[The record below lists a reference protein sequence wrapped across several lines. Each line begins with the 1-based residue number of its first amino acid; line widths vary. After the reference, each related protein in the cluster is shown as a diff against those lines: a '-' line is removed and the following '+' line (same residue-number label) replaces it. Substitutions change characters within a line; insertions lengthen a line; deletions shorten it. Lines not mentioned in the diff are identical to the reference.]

1 MEKKMSDTKPFK
13 GEYYRD
19 RFDLETDIMSCWSV
33 VEDIKELNRSML
45 DRRKMTEDEISNYL
59 LGLES
64 IYQVKFERLFETFE
78 KLVQQNAFHDRP
90 NSTANTLD

>member
-1 MEKKMSDTKPFK
+1 MSDTKPFK

-19 RFDLETDIMSCWSV
+19 RFDLETDIMNCWSI
-33 VEDIKELNRSML
+33 VEDIKELNRCML

-59 LGLES
+59 LGLQT

-78 KLVQQNAFHDRP
+78 KLVQQNAFHDRED
-90 NSTANTLD
+90 TYD

>member
-1 MEKKMSDTKPFK
+1 MSDTKPFK

-19 RFDLETDIMSCWSV
+19 RFNLESDIMNCWSI
-33 VEDIKELNRSML
+33 VEDIKELNRCML

-59 LGLES
+59 LGLET

-78 KLVQQNAFHDRP
+78 KLVQQNAFNDRKE
-90 NSTANTLD
+90 

>member
-1 MEKKMSDTKPFK
+1 MSDTKPFK

-19 RFDLETDIMSCWSV
+19 RFDLESDIMNCWSV
-33 VEDIKELNRSML
+33 VEDIKELNRCML

-59 LGLES
+59 LGLET

-78 KLVQQNAFHDRP
+78 KLVQQNAFHDRKVEKYD
-90 NSTANTLD
+90 L

>member
-1 MEKKMSDTKPFK
+1 MERKMSDTKPLM

-19 RFDLETDIMSCWSV
+19 RFNLESDIMNCWSI
-33 VEDIKELNRSML
+33 VEDIKELNRCML

-59 LGLES
+59 LGLET

-78 KLVQQNAFHDRP
+78 KLVQQNAFHDREKVDKK
-90 NSTANTLD
+90 L

>member
-1 MEKKMSDTKPFK
+1 MSDTKPFK

-19 RFDLETDIMSCWSV
+19 RFDLESDIMNCWSI
-33 VEDIKELNRSML
+33 VEDVKELNRCMR

-59 LGLES
+59 LGLET

-78 KLVQQNAFHDRP
+78 KLVQQNAFHDR
-90 NSTANTLD
+90 

>member
-1 MEKKMSDTKPFK
+1 MSNK

-19 RFDLETDIMSCWSV
+19 RFDLETDIMTCWSV
-33 VEDIKELNRSML
+33 VDDIKELNRCML

-59 LGLES
+59 LGLQT

-78 KLVQQNAFHDRP
+78 KLVQQNAFHDRE
-90 NSTANTLD
+90 NSPINTLD